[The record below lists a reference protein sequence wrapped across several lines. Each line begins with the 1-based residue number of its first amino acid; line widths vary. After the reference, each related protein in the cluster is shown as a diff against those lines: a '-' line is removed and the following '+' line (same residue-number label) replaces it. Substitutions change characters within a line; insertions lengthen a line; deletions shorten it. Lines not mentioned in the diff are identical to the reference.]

1 MGCVLRAAIT
11 TTRLVVQETLSGHGF
26 RQCLLYRNFL
36 SKKNTAFL
44 KSTLA
49 SVHMYV
55 PCSSAKVLSSVFIF
69 TLHTCRLTV
78 RKLKFKHSEC
88 LLALAYTKGW
98 DCMELVLIVVVLTFA
113 CLCRKQLG
121 KVQSRSAR
129 CLMSF
134 KSQDCCLVISSLF
147 IPQPHKL

>member
-1 MGCVLRAAIT
+1 MPTVAYCIGIFFP
-11 TTRLVVQETLSGHGF
+11 Q
-26 RQCLLYRNFL
+26 
-36 SKKNTAFL
+36 KNTAFL
-44 KSTLA
+44 NNTLA
-49 SVHMYV
+49 SVCVCTCVCHAAAQRF
-55 PCSSAKVLSSVFIF
+55 CLLSLFSLF
-69 TLHTCRLTV
+69 TLCRLTV

-134 KSQDCCLVISSLF
+134 RSQDCCLVISSLF